1 MYLQI
6 RVYVFD
12 TKTGEP
18 HMSKVEIE
26 GNALLRMEKEFIS
39 MRSYLEQIISLQ
51 KEMMQRLDRGE
62 KAPEEMGNGS
72 SGLSVAV
79 LLRLPDHL
87 RKTMVA
93 LSKLVEGRA
102 DEVASI
108 TGRARAIESGYLNQL
123 VRLGYVKKIRKKH
136 QIYFGINGEA

>member
-1 MYLQI
+1 
-6 RVYVFD
+6 
-12 TKTGEP
+12 
-18 HMSKVEIE
+18 MSKVEVE

-51 KEMMQRLDRGE
+51 KEMLQRLDRGE
-62 KAPEEMGNGS
+62 KPPEELDNGG

-79 LLRLPDHL
+79 LLKLPDHL

-93 LSKLVEGRA
+93 LSKLIEGRA

-136 QIYFGINGEA
+136 QIYFAINGEA

>member
-1 MYLQI
+1 
-6 RVYVFD
+6 
-12 TKTGEP
+12 
-18 HMSKVEIE
+18 MSKVEVE

-51 KEMMQRLDRGE
+51 KEMLQRLDRGG
-62 KAPEEMGNGS
+62 KSPEELDNGG
-72 SGLSVAV
+72 SGLSVAI
-79 LLRLPDHL
+79 LLKLPDHL

-93 LSKLVEGRA
+93 LSKLIEGRA

-136 QIYFGINGEA
+136 QIYFTINGEA

>member
-62 KAPEEMGNGS
+62 KAPDEMDNGG

-136 QIYFGINGEA
+136 QIYFALNGEA

>member
-1 MYLQI
+1 MYLHTT
-6 RVYVFD
+6 VYVLD

-18 HMSKVEIE
+18 HMSKVEVE

-51 KEMMQRLDRGE
+51 KEMLQRLEKGE
-62 KAPEEMGNGS
+62 KPIDEADNGG
-72 SGLSVAV
+72 SGLSVAI
-79 LLRLPDHL
+79 LLKLPDHL

-93 LSKLVEGRA
+93 LSKLIEGRA

-136 QIYFGINGEA
+136 QIYFAINGDT

>member
-1 MYLQI
+1 
-6 RVYVFD
+6 
-12 TKTGEP
+12 
-18 HMSKVEIE
+18 MSKVEVE

-51 KEMMQRLDRGE
+51 KEMLQKLDRGE
-62 KAPEEMGNGS
+62 KPPEETDNGGT
-72 SGLSVAV
+72 GLSVAV
-79 LLRLPDHL
+79 LLKLPDHL

-93 LSKLVEGRA
+93 LSKLIEGRA

-136 QIYFGINGEA
+136 QIYFAINGEA

>member
-1 MYLQI
+1 
-6 RVYVFD
+6 
-12 TKTGEP
+12 
-18 HMSKVEIE
+18 MSKVEVE

-51 KEMMQRLDRGE
+51 KEMLQRLEKGE
-62 KAPEEMGNGS
+62 RPAEDVDNGGT
-72 SGLSVAV
+72 GLSVAV
-79 LLRLPDHL
+79 LLKLPDHL

-93 LSKLVEGRA
+93 LSKLIEGRA

-136 QIYFGINGEA
+136 QIYFAINGEA

>member
-62 KAPEEMGNGS
+62 KATDEMDNGG

-136 QIYFGINGEA
+136 QIYFAINGEA

>member
-1 MYLQI
+1 
-6 RVYVFD
+6 
-12 TKTGEP
+12 
-18 HMSKVEIE
+18 MSKIEVE

-51 KEMMQRLDRGE
+51 KEMLQRLDKTE
-62 KAPEEMGNGS
+62 KPAEDMDNGGS

-79 LLRLPDHL
+79 LLKLPDHL

-93 LSKLVEGRA
+93 LSKLIEGRA

-136 QIYFGINGEA
+136 QIYFAINGDA

>member
-51 KEMMQRLDRGE
+51 KEMMQRLDRGD
-62 KAPEEMGNGS
+62 KLPEEADNGS

-136 QIYFGINGEA
+136 QIYFAINGEA